1 MFVSDVIAGE
11 VPFREI
17 SMKTI
22 IAFAAAALL
31 TATGAFA
38 QGAPAAGGSMMKST
52 APKADA
58 SGMKADASADA
69 DMAKPKHRMGK
80 SKSKAAM
87 NASEAETTKQLNM
100 EQSQMAS
107 SAR

>member
-1 MFVSDVIAGE
+1 
-11 VPFREI
+11 
-17 SMKTI
+17 MKTM
-22 IAFAAAALL
+22 IAFAAAATLL

-38 QGAPAAGGSMMKST
+38 QSAPAEGTMMKST

-58 SGMKADASADA
+58 SGMKADASADTDTA
-69 DMAKPKHRMGK
+69 MAKPKHRMGK
-80 SKSKAAM
+80 SKSAM

-107 SAR
+107 SAK

>member
-1 MFVSDVIAGE
+1 
-11 VPFREI
+11 
-17 SMKTI
+17 MKTM
-22 IAFAAAALL
+22 IAFAAAAMLL

-38 QGAPAAGGSMMKST
+38 QSAAPAEGTMMKST

-58 SGMKADASADA
+58 SGMKADASADTDTA
-69 DMAKPKHRMGK
+69 MAKPKHRMGK
-80 SKSKAAM
+80 SKTAM

>member
-1 MFVSDVIAGE
+1 
-11 VPFREI
+11 
-17 SMKTI
+17 MKTI
-22 IAFAAAALL
+22 IAFAAAATLL

-52 APKADA
+52 TPKADA

-69 DMAKPKHRMGK
+69 DTAMAKPKHRMG
-80 SKSKAAM
+80 KSKAAM